1 MFELADRGWSEHV
14 IELVGLERAVFPDV
28 VEPGTPVGAVT
39 AEAAAATGLAEGT
52 PVVAAGA
59 DTQLGLVGI
68 GVVEPG
74 RFTIVGGT
82 FWQHAVVL
90 DAPLIDPQGRLRTLC
105 HTVPGEW
112 MMEGIGF
119 YCGLSMRWFRDA
131 FCEPEKALAARE
143 GRDVYELLEESAA
156 EVPPGS
162 NGIFGIFSNLM
173 TARHWVHASPAF
185 VGFDIATPESSGK
198 KECLRAIEEAAA
210 YVSLG
215 HLRIAE
221 EVAQLAVREVVFT
234 GGASKGRLWSRI
246 LADVLGLPVR
256 VPVVKESTALGA
268 AIYAG
273 IGAGLYDDLA
283 AVVAEVVQMERTV
296 EPDPAAHAR
305 YRELYEQWL
314 ELYGR
319 SLELSETGIVQ
330 PLWRAAGT

>member
-1 MFELADRGWSEHV
+1 
-14 IELVGLERAVFPDV
+14 
-28 VEPGTPVGAVT
+28 
-39 AEAAAATGLAEGT
+39 
-52 PVVAAGA
+52 
-59 DTQLGLVGI
+59 
-68 GVVEPG
+68 
-74 RFTIVGGT
+74 
-82 FWQHAVVL
+82 
-90 DAPLIDPQGRLRTLC
+90 
-105 HTVPGEW
+105 
-112 MMEGIGF
+112 
-119 YCGLSMRWFRDA
+119 
-131 FCEPEKALAARE
+131 
-143 GRDVYELLEESAA
+143 
-156 EVPPGS
+156 
-162 NGIFGIFSNLM
+162 M

-221 EVAQLAVREVVFT
+221 EVAQLAVRDIVFT

-283 AVVAEVVQMERTV
+283 AVVADVVQMERTV